1 MNKKPSYFT
10 WITLFLLGVAISFP
24 LQILYLFEYDFKDIF
39 LCFSHLSH
47 INWLVIFSCLSVS
60 IFVWMVHKYINYFI
74 AGLIFIVSVNN
85 LIVGLTAVNYTWME
99 AIISEVVFVGPL
111 IFLFRN
117 SFQKLIFNPALHYWK
132 TPRRVSLQETV
143 YIDEELNITSESVN
157 VSSSGILIK
166 ISNNDLNSMN
176 LMERFKN
183 PVLIKFTIK
192 GHQFAALAKKIRSQ
206 YVMNSNDCFMA
217 FQYCQLSLI
226 EKKILQFKL
235 ATNSF

>member
-10 WITLFLLGVAISFP
+10 WVSLFLLGVAISFP
-24 LQILYLFEYDFKDIF
+24 AQILYLFEYELNDIY
-39 LCFSHLSH
+39 LCFSQLSL
-47 INWLVIFSCLSVS
+47 INWLVMSSCLSVS
-60 IFVWMVHKYINYFI
+60 IFVWMVHKYINYFM

-99 AIISEVVFVGPL
+99 AMISEVVFVSPL

-117 SFQKLIFNPALHYWK
+117 SFQQLINNPALHYWR
-132 TPRRVSLQETV
+132 TPRRFSLQEAV
-143 YIDEELNITSESVN
+143 YIDKELNITSESVN

-166 ISNNDLNSMN
+166 ISNDDLIRMN

-183 PVLIKFTIK
+183 PVLIRFTIK
-192 GHQFAALAKKIRSQ
+192 GHQFATLAKKIRSQ
-206 YVMNSNDCFMA
+206 YVNNKNEYFMA
-217 FQYCQLSLI
+217 FQYCQLGLI

-235 ATNSF
+235 ATNTY